1 MKTPAPMDSEKPNKG
16 RKYFFAGILNLQKG
30 IKHKKTIPILIDA
43 INIGGREV
51 LRISLPTG

>member
-1 MKTPAPMDSEKPNKG
+1 VKSPIKVENI
-16 RKYFFAGILNLQKG
+16 FFSGILNLQKG

-43 INIGGREV
+43 ISIGGREV